1 MKNGFRTSGAKGRR
15 RRLSLLDSAIG
26 KDAFTLIEVL
36 VVVAI
41 IALLLAM
48 LLPGLSRA
56 RRQAAT
62 VVCLSNLH
70 QMLTTTQAYTAV
82 YSGFYPP
89 SHDTVTAP
97 AANGDSDRQIDYG
110 WDITRITD
118 LMTGKVRVLPGLI
131 WQGKT
136 IEAIQQCPG
145 FAGPAMWAD
154 DRYTGYNYNSSYIGA
169 FRKRKEKTVSLGPAA
184 PAQAVSWSIVVRP
197 ARQDEIRM
205 PSLCA
210 LFGDG
215 EYVAGANKFMR
226 SPWGSEQG
234 ARDTWVNSGRG
245 AGTQGYRHTGR
256 TNVAFADGHAR
267 PWNRRHTETYD
278 LEKPYIGDNNGFLSP
293 DNSLYDLK

>member
-1 MKNGFRTSGAKGRR
+1 MKNGFRTSGAKGCR
-15 RRLSLLDSAIG
+15 RRLSQHHLAIG

-41 IALLLAM
+41 IALLLAI

-56 RRQAAT
+56 RRQAGA

-70 QMLTTTQAYTAV
+70 QIVTTTQAYTAV
-82 YSGFYPP
+82 YSSFYPP

-97 AANGDSDRQIDYG
+97 AADGGDRQIDYG

-118 LMTGKVRVLPGLI
+118 LTTGKVHVLPGLI
-131 WQGKT
+131 WLGKT
-136 IEAIQQCPG
+136 TEAIQQCPG
-145 FAGPAMWAD
+145 FTGPAMWAD
-154 DRYTGYNYNSSYIGA
+154 DRYTGYNYNSSYVGA
-169 FRKRKEKTVSLGPAA
+169 FRKRKEKVVSFGPAA
-184 PAQAVSWSIVVRP
+184 AASAVSWSVVVRP

-234 ARDTWVNSGRG
+234 ARDTWVNTGRG
-245 AGTQGYRHTGR
+245 AGTQGYRHNGR

-267 PWNRRHTETYD
+267 SWNRRYTETYD
-278 LEKPYIGDNNGFLSP
+278 FEKPYIGDNNGFLSS